1 MHAFLKAMK
10 KLGADIGEINAM
22 RLSAGNRAF

>member
-10 KLGADIGEINAM
+10 KPEADIMEINAK
-22 RLSAGNRAF
+22 RTHPEVDK